1 MANGMTTDVYHRD
14 NCIAPK
20 RNQQT
25 SRSVFSKNA
34 RLMWWL
40 LALAAAHPSPH
51 QLIIDTDM
59 GRLGVDDVGAVCVA
73 LALVRLGEV
82 RLLGLVHS
90 GGSPRAVSMLSVLL
104 EHYGQSSITAV
115 GGYDGKF
122 GRGTRGEWVAS
133 SYEEHLVSAWAHP
146 VRNATQVPNAVAVY
160 RRALARVPNG
170 SATIAVIGFATNIA
184 ALLRSPPDQVSPL
197 DGLALV
203 AAKVKTILWQG
214 GLYDA
219 AKRKAFGHRAT
230 PNWGCGGCCGYRV
243 DGCSGELAYSLGA
256 MPSNVAQV
264 FSDVGSSIRH
274 SLGSSGCKASGPC
287 HEAYLIQDHQR
298 VADHG
303 SWDPLV
309 ILAAVRGAAAAGCEL
324 SDFGFTNVVDSNGV
338 NTWLPPSAQESRYPK
353 NSSRLKLKEG
363 PKAAAAAGKLIEGLV
378 CDHPSWVKSS
388 EPKLWVNV

>member
-1 MANGMTTDVYHRD
+1 
-14 NCIAPK
+14 
-20 RNQQT
+20 
-25 SRSVFSKNA
+25 
-34 RLMWWL
+34 MWWL

-170 SATIAVIGFATNIA
+170 SATIAPSSASRPT
-184 ALLRSPPDQVSPL
+184 SP
-197 DGLALV
+197 
-203 AAKVKTILWQG
+203 
-214 GLYDA
+214 
-219 AKRKAFGHRAT
+219 H
-230 PNWGCGGCCGYRV
+230 
-243 DGCSGELAYSLGA
+243 CSARR
-256 MPSNVAQV
+256 Q
-264 FSDVGSSIRH
+264 I
-274 SLGSSGCKASGPC
+274 K
-287 HEAYLIQDHQR
+287 
-298 VADHG
+298 
-303 SWDPLV
+303 
-309 ILAAVRGAAAAGCEL
+309 
-324 SDFGFTNVVDSNGV
+324 
-338 NTWLPPSAQESRYPK
+338 
-353 NSSRLKLKEG
+353 
-363 PKAAAAAGKLIEGLV
+363 
-378 CDHPSWVKSS
+378 
-388 EPKLWVNV
+388 

>member
-1 MANGMTTDVYHRD
+1 
-14 NCIAPK
+14 
-20 RNQQT
+20 
-25 SRSVFSKNA
+25 
-34 RLMWWL
+34 
-40 LALAAAHPSPH
+40 
-51 QLIIDTDM
+51 
-59 GRLGVDDVGAVCVA
+59 
-73 LALVRLGEV
+73 
-82 RLLGLVHS
+82 
-90 GGSPRAVSMLSVLL
+90 MLSVLL

-197 DGLALV
+197 DGLALA
-203 AAKVKTILWQG
+203 AAKVKMILWQG

-287 HEAYLIQDHQR
+287 REAYLIQDHQR

-324 SDFGFTNVVDSNGV
+324 SDFGFTNVVDSNGI

-388 EPKLWVNV
+388 EPKSDLPPKVLLPHLTSSKFAGPPNFKSLKSPLYARTSQDATSSTGPRACWHGTATGFV